1 MKARLFTKNL
11 VSKSRLVG
19 SANQNALSFAA
30 KFEIH
35 FNFVQ
40 PEKDCPETPQTPKPR
55 GDRDVKNKMVIAWR
69 GTELST
75 EDGFDKDDVLQD
87 AKIQK
92 GMKKS
97 TSQKARFCHVD

>member
-1 MKARLFTKNL
+1 MIPMCIFWTWPNQKQIIQMKVRVRL
-11 VSKSRLVG
+11 S
-19 SANQNALSFAA
+19 SFFD
-30 KFEIH
+30 FEKIEV
-35 FNFVQ
+35 FVQ
-40 PEKDCPETPQTPKPR
+40 PQWKECPETPQTPKPR

-92 GMKKS
+92 G
-97 TSQKARFCHVD
+97 TS